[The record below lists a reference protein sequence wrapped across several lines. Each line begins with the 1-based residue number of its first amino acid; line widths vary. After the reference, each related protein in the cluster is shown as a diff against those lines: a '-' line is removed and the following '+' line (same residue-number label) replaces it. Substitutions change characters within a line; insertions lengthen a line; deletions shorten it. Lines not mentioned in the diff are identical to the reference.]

1 MARAAL
7 KCSRRTRTR
16 RRILGDVGGRE
27 RGSERGEEDEMIRA
41 FASNG
46 KEKMRRRRRSS
57 RAFSLLFVLLHFCCV
72 FVQCILVFVVSCVK

>member
-27 RGSERGEEDEMIRA
+27 RGRERGEDEIMRA

-46 KEKMRRRRRSS
+46 KEMRRRSS
-57 RAFSLLFVLLHFCCV
+57 RAFSLFVLLHFCV
-72 FVQCILVFVVSCVK
+72 FVQYSIVVV

>member
-16 RRILGDVGGRE
+16 RRILGDGGGRE
-27 RGSERGEEDEMIRA
+27 RGRERGEDEMMRV

-46 KEKMRRRRRSS
+46 KMRRRRRSS
-57 RAFSLLFVLLHFCCV
+57 RAFSLLFVLLHFCV
-72 FVQCILVFVVSCVK
+72 FVQCSTDVVV